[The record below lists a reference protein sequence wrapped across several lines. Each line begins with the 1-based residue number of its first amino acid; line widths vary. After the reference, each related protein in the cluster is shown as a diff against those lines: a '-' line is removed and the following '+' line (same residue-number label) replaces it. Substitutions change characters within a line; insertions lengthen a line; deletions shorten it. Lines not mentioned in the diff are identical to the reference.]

1 MIDGWKWLLA
11 AAVSQFHREQL
22 DEHGG
27 GEGVRDPGRLEAA
40 LAQPRMIASYEP
52 EADACRLA
60 ASYAHGIAK
69 GHPYVD
75 SNKRTAWVA
84 ARTFLLINGYLLSVS
99 QEEKYDRMYALA
111 AGTLSETEFA
121 EWLRANTAPNE

>member
-1 MIDGWKWLLA
+1 MRSWKWLIPE
-11 AAVSQFHREQL
+11 AVSQFHREQL

-27 GEGVRDPGRLEAA
+27 GEGIRDPGRLEAA
-40 LAQPRMIASYEP
+40 LSQPQMIASYE
-52 EADACRLA
+52 EDADVSRLA

-75 SNKRTAWVA
+75 GNKRTAWVA
-84 ARTFLLINGYLLSVS
+84 ARTFLFINGYLLRVS

-111 AGTLSETEFA
+111 AGTLSENDFA
-121 EWLRANTAPNE
+121 NWLRAHTAPKE